1 MRLHAHQSDNSW
13 SKCIGLSVV
22 LWHTWILIIQI
33 PAVVTIT
40 GVQTRKATNLG
51 GSLVLDCEMTIDNK
65 KEGNR
70 VIEWKKDGLSQEV
83 YLQYIGYQPILNPQ
97 FEGRIKLVNGISLE
111 ISHIRAE
118 DEGWYECQYIVV
130 DGVKDKTGNGTWVY
144 LDVNTPPKI
153 TNSSPSTLRHQQGAT
168 VTLICQAEGS
178 PEPLVEWS
186 KDGEIL
192 TNSLRI
198 TLSPDRTQLT
208 IRSLERSDGGS
219 YSCTFRN
226 SLGQVAQRIDLI
238 VEGAAYIL
246 TAPVNTTAISGQ
258 RIVFTCG
265 ADAFPTNITYHWFFK
280 NQDVVTM
287 RAFKTG
293 RVQIKT
299 TGELVIS
306 PVEKDDMGW
315 YICRPTNGVGR
326 DPEAPA
332 YLNVTYLPKVLSMPS
347 VVTWALGL
355 QAQLDCPVEANPAVS
370 EYIWTKNNFMVAVHP
385 ERITLLAN
393 GTLLI
398 YKVSQSDAGS
408 YSCQPVSPLGSG
420 ETSKLVQVTVRDPP
434 QFTLRPS
441 ERYIQI
447 PGDDVMLPCAATGS
461 PPPNIHWRKVG
472 GQLTFA
478 SRIQL
483 IGGNLTIRNLDKGDH
498 GRYECEAENSVA
510 RMVITTELIIQMT
523 TPHAPYNVTVSTKWF
538 EATLRW
544 IPAYNGGSPQ
554 YYFIWY
560 RTVNSMTGQTT
571 QWQTMRVE
579 PQNATSFTVYM
590 LQPDSLYQMKV
601 LARNQ
606 YGDGTYSETVQARTL
621 VDFMRTVCS
630 EHKLGHQYGNTGT
643 LPTALPTDPTNGQVY
658 HPSLDKP
665 LGPRPFPP
673 KNVTARNENGGIRIS
688 WQPANDAN
696 TTIFYYV
703 IEMTTTN
710 RWVKFNDHV
719 KFPLASYF
727 YEKVDPS
734 TTYRFRVYAYSVLSY
749 SYPSAVTI
757 VTTPAAVTTSISMA
771 DLEAEPS
778 GIYLS
783 QAEIGGI
790 VGGLLFLLVAILLV
804 IIAVICSK
812 RKERHRGDK
821 YGNVKYI
828 GPADEMDSHMPI
840 NRTQNAPEW
849 DSWDAIGGTGS
860 LNSID
865 CGNGIFV
872 VPHSNEFYR
881 EDTLP
886 VSAYFQDSRV
896 FNPDKCLFDPNRSG
910 RSVSRS
916 SNGRRSQTG
925 RGRFSKPDTSGK
937 QIGGRDS
944 AISGSVG
951 GGASGG
957 SGGRWTSPVRNDSPK
972 DRPSLKLSVTQL
984 HDTSYPMLRSPVSDG
999 NHDSDADDETDDE
1012 NGFAPRRPP
1021 LPRGY
1026 RVPYKPEVYMGPH
1039 RHWGCGDPYS
1049 YPGDTDDVFS
1059 PAAGNRSFP
1068 DRPTFPRQSSMK
1080 PSSYQTYLT
1089 GDPVNESFDPRFGVE
1104 DLSSV
1109 HPSFVDRSL
1118 DRSSDRSHDTLPRL
1132 HPLSRQDFT
1141 VPQSF
1146 EFPRWKSSDN
1156 TLRDDGS
1163 RSTSRVHFD
1172 NSDFTVIERTLDGNS
1187 GRSRQ
1192 VARVPPNQKDSL
1204 GRAGYTR
1211 EHLQGAVDRVRR
1223 GPRAL
1228 RTRSASRS
1236 STLDLDHS
1244 FDDRLPPVVPGRKT
1258 YLSDSVLP
1266 LRTGTSQYSDQDVPV
1281 PPRRG
1286 RLSHSDN
1293 ESPSRTNIDRQGWPY
1308 GYNFDIDS
1316 FKSDRGTGNRYSI
1329 SSSGRGSSSSR
1340 VRNSSDTR
1348 GFTGDDTTPD
1358 SVSSGIGSKNTG
1370 SSGPWRQQKNNSASV
1385 TSLLG
1390 PHDTSQDYSLR
1401 REASGDENYEFD
1413 VNDTLN
1419 KYSSVHPVGDELLSA
1434 LESGLSTSN
1443 FYDDLYPKPTRQSR
1457 YDNSEERFQKLRQEF
1472 HQYQRQVH
1480 NERIVD
1486 YYPAMDSE
1494 ML

>member
-1 MRLHAHQSDNSW
+1 
-13 SKCIGLSVV
+13 
-22 LWHTWILIIQI
+22 
-33 PAVVTIT
+33 
-40 GVQTRKATNLG
+40 
-51 GSLVLDCEMTIDNK
+51 MTIDSK

-83 YLQYIGYQPILNPQ
+83 YLQYIGYQAIVNPQ
-97 FEGRIKLVNGISLE
+97 FQGRIKLVNGISLE

-130 DGVKDKTGNGTWVY
+130 DGVKDKAGNGTWVY

-168 VTLICQAEGS
+168 VTLFCQAEGS
-178 PEPLVEWS
+178 PEPHVEWT

-208 IRSLERSDGGS
+208 IRSLERSDGGP

-246 TAPVNTTAISGQ
+246 TAPVNTTAIAGQ

-287 RAFKTG
+287 RAYIKG
-293 RVQIKT
+293 RIQIKS
-299 TGELVIS
+299 TGDLVIS

-385 ERITLLAN
+385 DRITLLAN

-398 YKVSQSDAGS
+398 YNVRKSDEGS

-420 ETSKLVQVTVRDPP
+420 ETSKARPGVSSERHLIGYPP
-434 QFTLRPS
+434 QFTVRPL

-447 PGDDVMLPCAATGS
+447 PGDDVMFPCAATGS
-461 PPPNIHWRKVG
+461 PTPNIHWRKVG
-472 GQLTFA
+472 GQIIFGP
-478 SRIQL
+478 RFQL
-483 IGGNLTIRNLDKGDH
+483 IGGNLTIKDLVKEDH

-510 RMVITTELIIQMT
+510 RMVISTELIVQMT

-560 RTVNSMTGQTT
+560 RTVNSMTGQTS
-571 QWQTMRVE
+571 QWQQMRVE
-579 PQNATSFTVYM
+579 PQNATSFTIYM

-621 VDFMRTVCS
+621 
-630 EHKLGHQYGNTGT
+630 GNTGT

-688 WQPANDAN
+688 WKPANDAN

-719 KFPLASYF
+719 QFPFASYF

-749 SYPSAVTI
+749 SYPSAVAI

-771 DLEAEPS
+771 DLEAEPT
-778 GIYLS
+778 GIFLS

-860 LNSID
+860 LNSVD

-886 VSAYFQDSRV
+886 VSAYFQESRM
-896 FNPDKCLFDPNRSG
+896 FDPDKCLFDPNRSG

-925 RGRFSKPDTSGK
+925 RGRFSKPDTSDR
-937 QIGGRDS
+937 Q
-944 AISGSVG
+944 ISGSMIGSVSGVGVG
-951 GGASGG
+951 GET
-957 SGGRWTSPVRNDSPK
+957 GRCWTSPDRNDTLK
-972 DRPSLKLSVTQL
+972 DKQSLQLSVTQL
-984 HDTSYPMLRSPVSDG
+984 KDRSYPMLRSPVSDK

-1012 NGFAPRRPP
+1012 NGFAPKRPP

-1039 RHWGCGDPYS
+1039 RHWGSGDPYS

-1059 PAAGNRSFP
+1059 PPAGNRSAM
-1068 DRPTFPRQSSMK
+1068 DQPTFPRQSSMK

-1089 GDPVNESFDPRFGVE
+1089 GDPVNESFGHYFGVE

-1109 HPSFVDRSL
+1109 HPSFVDKSL
-1118 DRSSDRSHDTLPRL
+1118 DRSHDTLPRL
-1132 HPLSRQDFT
+1132 HPLSRPDLPG
-1141 VPQSF
+1141 PQSF
-1146 EFPRWKSSDN
+1146 EFPSWRSTDS

-1172 NSDFTVIERTLDGNS
+1172 NSDFTVIERTLDGSS
-1187 GRSRQ
+1187 GRGRQ
-1192 VARVPPNQKDSL
+1192 VARVPPNQKDNL

-1236 STLDLDHS
+1236 SGQELDHS
-1244 FDDRLPPVVPGRKT
+1244 FDDRLPPVVPGRMT

-1266 LRTGTSQYSDQDVPV
+1266 LRTGTSQYSDQDAPV

-1286 RLSHSDN
+1286 RLSHSDT
-1293 ESPSRTNIDRQGWPY
+1293 EFPSRTDIDRHGWPY
-1308 GYNFDIDS
+1308 GYNIDF
-1316 FKSDRGTGNRYSI
+1316 FKSDKGTGNRYSI

-1340 VRNSSDTR
+1340 MRPSSDSR
-1348 GFTGDDTTPD
+1348 GYTGDDTTPD
-1358 SVSSGIGSKNTG
+1358 SGSSGIGSKNTG
-1370 SSGPWRQQKNNSASV
+1370 SSGPWRQQRNNSASV

-1390 PHDTSQDYSLR
+1390 PHDTSQDSTHLPPDYSLR

-1413 VNDTLN
+1413 VMDTLN
-1419 KYSSVHPVGDELLSA
+1419 KYSHIHPVGDELLSA
-1434 LESGLSTSN
+1434 LENGLSTSN

-1472 HQYQRQVH
+1472 HQYQRQIH
-1480 NERIVD
+1480 NQSVVD

>member
-1 MRLHAHQSDNSW
+1 MNPLGLCVSIFLCLFLRGEAFQNGQS
-13 SKCIGLSVV
+13 
-22 LWHTWILIIQI
+22 
-33 PAVVTIT
+33 
-40 GVQTRKATNLG
+40 
-51 GSLVLDCEMTIDNK
+51 
-65 KEGNR
+65 
-70 VIEWKKDGLSQEV
+70 
-83 YLQYIGYQPILNPQ
+83 
-97 FEGRIKLVNGISLE
+97 
-111 ISHIRAE
+111 
-118 DEGWYECQYIVV
+118 
-130 DGVKDKTGNGTWVY
+130 
-144 LDVNTPPKI
+144 PPKI
-153 TNSSPSTLRHQQGAT
+153 TKSSPKINRHQQGAT
-168 VTLICQAEGS
+168 VTLFCQAEGS
-178 PEPLVEWS
+178 PEPQVDWIKHMKEE
-186 KDGEIL
+186 DDIIL
-192 TNSLRI
+192 TNSLRLTI
-198 TLSPDRTQLT
+198 SPDRTKLT

-226 SLGQVAQRIDLI
+226 TLGQVSQQIDLI

-246 TAPVNTTAISGQ
+246 TAPANTTAVAGQ

-280 NQDVVTM
+280 NQDVVTL
-287 RAFKTG
+287 RGYIKG
-293 RVQIKT
+293 RIQIKS
-299 TGELVIS
+299 TGDLVIS

-315 YICRPTNGVGR
+315 YICRPTNGIGR

-398 YKVSQSDAGS
+398 YNVKKSDEGS

-420 ETSKLVQVTVRDPP
+420 ETSKLVQVSVRDPP
-434 QFTLRPS
+434 QFTVRPS

-447 PGDDVMLPCAATGS
+447 PGDDVMFPCAATGS
-461 PPPNIHWRKVG
+461 PTPNIHWRKVA
-472 GQLTFA
+472 GQIIFGP
-478 SRIQL
+478 RFQIN
-483 IGGNLTIRNLDKGDH
+483 GGNLTIKNLVKEDH

-510 RMVITTELIIQMT
+510 RMVISTELIVQMT

-560 RTVNSMTGQTT
+560 RTVNSMTGQTS
-571 QWQTMRVE
+571 QWQQMRVE
-579 PQNATSFTVYM
+579 PQNATSFTIYM

-621 VDFMRTVCS
+621 GNSTQTTS
-630 EHKLGHQYGNTGT
+630 TTIGNTGT

-749 SYPSAVTI
+749 SYPSAVAI

-771 DLEAEPS
+771 DLEAEPT
-778 GIYLS
+778 GIFLS

-804 IIAVICSK
+804 IIAVMCSR

-860 LNSID
+860 LNSVD

-872 VPHSNEFYR
+872 VPHSNGFYR

-896 FNPDKCLFDPNRSG
+896 FDPDKCLVDPSRSVR

-925 RGRFSKPDTSGK
+925 RGRFSKPDTTDR
-937 QIGGRDS
+937 QINDS
-944 AISGSVG
+944 AFGSVSDSRVG
-951 GGASGG
+951 VGR
-957 SGGRWTSPVRNDSPK
+957 RWTSPDSGGSIK
-972 DRPSLKLSVTQL
+972 DSVQLSVTQL
-984 HDTSYPMLRSPVSDG
+984 KDKSYPMLRSPVSDK
-999 NHDSDADDETDDE
+999 NHNSDADDETDDE
-1012 NGFAPRRPP
+1012 NGFAPKRPP

-1026 RVPYKPEVYMGPH
+1026 RVPYTPEVYMGPH
-1039 RHWGCGDPYS
+1039 RHWGSGDPYS
-1049 YPGDTDDVFS
+1049 YPADTDDVFS
-1059 PAAGNRSFP
+1059 PPVGNRSSAG
-1068 DRPTFPRQSSMK
+1068 RPTFPRHSSMK

-1089 GDPVNESFDPRFGVE
+1089 GDPVNESFDHQFGVE

-1109 HPSFVDRSL
+1109 HPSFVDKSL
-1118 DRSSDRSHDTLPRL
+1118 DRSFDRSHDILPRL
-1132 HPLSRQDFT
+1132 HPLSRSDGT
-1141 VPQSF
+1141 GPHSF
-1146 EFPRWKSSDN
+1146 DSSRSTDN

-1172 NSDFTVIERTLDGNS
+1172 NSDFTVIERTLDGTS

-1192 VARVPPNQKDSL
+1192 VARVPPNQKDNL
-1204 GRAGYTR
+1204 GKAGYTR

-1236 STLDLDHS
+1236 SGQELDHS
-1244 FDDRLPPVVPGRKT
+1244 FDDRPPPVVPGRMT

-1266 LRTGTSQYSDQDVPV
+1266 HRTSLYPDQDVPV
-1281 PPRRG
+1281 PPHTG
-1286 RLSHSDN
+1286 RLSHSDT
-1293 ESPSRTNIDRQGWPY
+1293 EFPSRIDIDRHGWPY
-1308 GYNFDIDS
+1308 GYNLDF
-1316 FKSDRGTGNRYSI
+1316 FKSDRGTGNRYSV

-1340 VRNSSDTR
+1340 MRPSSDSR
-1348 GFTGDDTTPD
+1348 GFNGDDTTPD
-1358 SVSSGIGSKNTG
+1358 SGSSGIGSKNTR
-1370 SSGPWRQQKNNSASV
+1370 SSSPWRQHRKNSASV

-1390 PHDTSQDYSLR
+1390 PHDTSQDSSHYPPDYGLR

-1419 KYSSVHPVGDELLSA
+1419 RYSSTHPVGDELLSA
-1434 LESGLSTSN
+1434 LETGLSTSN
-1443 FYDDLYPKPTRQSR
+1443 FYDDLYPKPSRQSR

-1472 HQYQRQVH
+1472 HQYQRQIH
-1480 NERIVD
+1480 NQSFVD
-1486 YYPAMDSE
+1486 YYPDMDSE